1 MMGIMGF
8 LGIMGNMGK
17 LPHLPSNLIFQPEHL
32 IAYGGQ
38 GCDYHIHQQQL
49 YAGDVDMLHARP
61 WH

>member
-1 MMGIMGF
+1 MGF
-8 LGIMGNMGK
+8 MGMMGK
-17 LPHLPSNLIFQPEHL
+17 LILPSNLIFQPEHL

-49 YAGDVDMLHARP
+49 YASDVDMLHARP